1 MNEQTEDFKHCPMCA
16 TNEALYKELLEVVAM
31 MEALGSYDSG
41 DNDEKVAQL
50 ESDIQIGI
58 DRIRRY
64 PEFYKEYAK
73 HAQGGTD

>member
-1 MNEQTEDFKHCPMCA
+1 MNEEQEQLAIRHIAFH
-16 TNEALYKELLEVVAM
+16 KELLEVLAM
-31 MEALGSYDSG
+31 MEAMGSYETG

-50 ESDIQIGI
+50 EKDITIGI

-73 HAQGGTD
+73 YAQGGTD